1 MTEEQKEEYKKLFIL
16 CLEVGGDITG
26 DPYLLNIENLVRN
39 CVADEFLESSLIFDK
54 KDGGVEIGDYV
65 TILLISTLLH
75 SKVDRG
81 ELDTDFSNLIPM
93 LTDLSNEI
101 MEKAAEYYYKYL
113 KSGTEKFCKDHQLKL
128 SLKFSN
134 KYGKEL

>member
-26 DPYLLNIENLVRN
+26 DPYLLNIENLVKN
-39 CVADEFLESSLIFDK
+39 CVADEFLESTLLFGK
-54 KDGGVEIGDYV
+54 KGDVEIGDYV

-75 SKVDRG
+75 SKVNKG

-93 LTDLSNEI
+93 LTNLSNEI

-128 SLKFSN
+128 SLIFP
-134 KYGKEL
+134 KYGKKL